1 MEDDLIKKPKHYLML
16 DNVESIEIIA
26 SALTTAQWK
35 GFCLGNILKY
45 RIRAGKKDDMQ
56 QDIAKSIEYED
67 IFHRYTH
74 LNRTEDTQHENL
86 RSRRRK

>member
-1 MEDDLIKKPKHYLML
+1 MKNDLIKNPKHYLIF
-16 DNVESIEIIA
+16 DNVEAIEIIA
-26 SALTTAQWK
+26 STLTTSQWK

-67 IFHRYTH
+67 IFYRYIH
-74 LNRTEDTQHENL
+74 LNRPDDIKNEIA
-86 RSRRRK
+86 